1 MMLKFQRP
9 NVNLKQVGIFPDF
22 QAAVVDYSWPMSLI
36 ETLMR
41 RAVLTMVAGLCA
53 ALVLALWRAQIDT
66 DREAQGAAQIAQ
78 LVSALSLLQNVP
90 QAELPGHLQTVQTLN
105 ASGGLRHLQLRL
117 RDAQGHEL
125 VASPLDATGAATGF
139 SWLHPFGGLP
149 DWRMEWSIARP
160 QGPPLTGILTA
171 NPGSE
176 QEEALSG
183 VLGLLMILLVFSTV
197 LLLGIYMSVQR
208 AFRPLHDILEA
219 IGDIEKGD
227 TTRRLH
233 AMSCRELD
241 RVGGAL
247 NHLADALDVAQR
259 SRRQLG
265 ARIQTLQEDERAQ
278 IALDLHDEFGQQV
291 TGLRANVRWLIRRTQ
306 GMAEVQSVLLELDE
320 ECVGIQQGMRHLLQR
335 LCPHSNSVPGNEGGL
350 AQWLQS
356 LIDGWQAKAGNKI
369 HFELVC
375 PVDGLQIPNEL
386 AVALYRMTQE
396 ALTNIARHA
405 QAKKATVHI
414 RREAQDLYWQV
425 ADDGVGIMEP
435 EQAMLRGRGLAG
447 LRERVWTQGGT
458 LAIQSSQA
466 EGTTLEAHFALL
478 PQGDAA

>member
-1 MMLKFQRP
+1 
-9 NVNLKQVGIFPDF
+9 
-22 QAAVVDYSWPMSLI
+22 MSLI

-41 RAVLTMVAGLCA
+41 RAVLTMVAGLCV

-66 DREAQGAAQIAQ
+66 DREARGSAQIAQ
-78 LVSALSLLQNVP
+78 LVSALSSLQSVP
-90 QAELPGHLQTVQTLN
+90 QAQLPAHLQTLQTLN

-125 VASPLDATGAATGF
+125 VAPPPEDGAAATNL
-139 SWLHPFGGLP
+139 SWLHPFGDMP
-149 DWRMEWSIARP
+149 DWQVEWTLARP
-160 QGPPLTGILTA
+160 QGPPLTGLLTA

-183 VLGLLMILLVFSTV
+183 VLGLLMILLAFSSV
-197 LLLGIYMSVQR
+197 LLLGIYVSVKR
-208 AFRPLHDILEA
+208 AFRPLHGILDA
-219 IGDIEKGD
+219 IGHIEKGD
-227 TTRRLH
+227 TTRRLS

-241 RVGGAL
+241 RVGSAL

-278 IALDLHDEFGQQV
+278 IARDLHDEFGQQI

-306 GMAEVQSVLLELDE
+306 GLAEVQSVLLELDE
-320 ECVGIQQGMRHLLQR
+320 ECVRIQHGMRHLLQR
-335 LCPHSNSVPGNEGGL
+335 LCPHNNSVPGNDGGL
-350 AQWLQS
+350 AQWLQA
-356 LIDGWQAKAGNKI
+356 LIDGWQAKAGNQI
-369 HFELVC
+369 HFDLLG
-375 PVDGLQIPNEL
+375 PADGLEIPNEL

-405 QAKKATVHI
+405 QASKATVRI
-414 RREAQDLYWQV
+414 RGDAQALSWQV

-458 LAIQSSQA
+458 LTIQSSQA
-466 EGTTLEAHFALL
+466 GGTTLEAHFARV
-478 PQGDAA
+478 PQGHAA